1 MSPPTPQLPPTP
13 LSVPMR
19 NSPTR
24 LTSQVCFQILWVRTI
39 SELFWVV
46 FSQVFDFFRASI
58 LKFVLVVDVNWEV
71 EKEETVTTTQ

>member
-24 LTSQVCFQILWVRTI
+24 LTSQVCFQILWVRT
-39 SELFWVV
+39 FWVV
-46 FSQVFDFFRASI
+46 FSQVFYFLRASI